1 MKSVVEWRTN
11 MIDVFGYE
19 ANLSAI
25 VGVGGIAALT
35 CNSPHCKKKKKFNFF
50 PIYICIKQSSVWSML
65 NFREIDVQSSKQM
78 FF

>member
-19 ANLSAI
+19 ANLSAV

-35 CNSPHCKKKKKFNFF
+35 CNSPHCKKYKKIKNKFNFF
-50 PIYICIKQSSVWSML
+50 PTYFVSNSQAYEVCLISE
-65 NFREIDVQSSKQM
+65 R
-78 FF
+78 